1 MEKEVQG
8 KYRHFK
14 GSIVEVLGIALHT
27 ETKEE
32 MVVYVHPDKIE
43 GYEENSMW
51 VRPRPMF
58 FGEKEV
64 DEVIVPR
71 FVKLEEK

>member
-1 MEKEVQG
+1 MVNEVKG

-14 GSIVEVLGIALHT
+14 GSVVEVFGIALHT

-32 MVVYVHPDKIE
+32 MVVYIHPDKIE

-51 VRPRPMF
+51 VRPKAMF
-58 FGEKEV
+58 FGDKEV
-64 DEVIVPR
+64 DGVMVPR
-71 FVKLEEK
+71 FVKIEEK

>member
-1 MEKEVQG
+1 MEEKIQG

-14 GSIVEVLGIALHT
+14 GSTVEVLGVALHT

-32 MVVYVHPDKIE
+32 MVVYIHPDKID

-51 VRPRPMF
+51 VRPKDMF
-58 FGEKEV
+58 FGTKEIDGVLVQRFEK
-64 DEVIVPR
+64 I
-71 FVKLEEK
+71 EE